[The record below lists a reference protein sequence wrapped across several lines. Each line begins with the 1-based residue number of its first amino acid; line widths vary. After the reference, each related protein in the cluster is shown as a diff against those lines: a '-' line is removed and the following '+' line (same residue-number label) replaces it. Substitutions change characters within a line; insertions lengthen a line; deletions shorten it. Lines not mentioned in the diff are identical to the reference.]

1 MGGSHNLRDA
11 SGTLPF
17 ENFWGWL
24 TRHPNCILRA
34 GTANTVLFDDED
46 LHWHFASDETGLYVQ
61 VIRGKR
67 LQGEMILDAEQIDY
81 VEAFGEQETGEYG
94 FEIINES
101 AGDRTV
107 AYFFVLSHG
116 FDDDDISGPGLAV
129 H

>member
-1 MGGSHNLRDA
+1 MGSSHDLGNT

-17 ENFWGWL
+17 EIFWGWL

-34 GTANTVLFDDED
+34 GTANAVLFDDED
-46 LHWHFASDETGLYVQ
+46 LHWHFASDESGLFVQ

-67 LQGEMILDAEQIDY
+67 LLGEMILDTEQIAY
-81 VEAFGEQETGEYG
+81 VEAFGEQEAGEYG
-94 FEIINES
+94 FEIISEN
-101 AGDRTV
+101 AGDRSV

-116 FDDDDISGPGLAV
+116 FEEEDVSGPGLAV